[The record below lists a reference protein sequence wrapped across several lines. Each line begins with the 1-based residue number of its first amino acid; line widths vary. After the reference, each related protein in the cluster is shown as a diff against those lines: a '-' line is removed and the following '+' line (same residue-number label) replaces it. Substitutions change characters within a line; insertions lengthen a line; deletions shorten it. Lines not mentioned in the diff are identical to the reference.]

1 MENASTEVC
10 LSEHP
15 AMVKEGADHQPL
27 VTLKKEKM
35 DSDKPV
41 PVVNLPPVRFIDGP

>member
-15 AMVKEGADHQPL
+15 AMVKEEVDHQP
-27 VTLKKEKM
+27 VVIFKKENT